1 MYLCVCETTFCIYF
15 CQTSNGIHNKPNPRP
30 RCVVKANSAVTSTT
44 PQQPL
49 SQMPPPASPPKPA
62 AKPEIVPRSN
72 TSVSGGISNNNQNNN
87 KLVNKTKDDT
97 NEHNAKNLDCVDE
110 GLAMLRRQPSIKDR
124 RKVWSWFHV
133 KLGIIYVLNLTFFI
147 STYFTHWNHLM
158 FYFLAFWGQ
167 YWEARK

>member
-1 MYLCVCETTFCIYF
+1 MYLCVCETTFCICF
-15 CQTSNGIHNKPNPRP
+15 RQTSNGIHNKPNPRP
-30 RCVVKANSAVTSTT
+30 RCVVKANPAVTSTA

-49 SQMPPPASPPKPA
+49 SQMAPPASPPKPA

-124 RKVWSWFHV
+124 RKVRFHV
-133 KLGIIYVLNLTFFI
+133 KFLTARYVLQVIVVTLWVMALWLIFAELHHTMHI
-147 STYFTHWNHLM
+147 SN
-158 FYFLAFWGQ
+158 
-167 YWEARK
+167 

>member
-1 MYLCVCETTFCIYF
+1 MYLCVCETTFYICF
-15 CQTSNGIHNKPNPRP
+15 RQTSNGIHNKPNPRP
-30 RCVVKANSAVTSTT
+30 RCVVKANPAVTSTA

-49 SQMPPPASPPKPA
+49 SQMAPPASPPKPA

-124 RKVWSWFHV
+124 RKV
-133 KLGIIYVLNLTFFI
+133 
-147 STYFTHWNHLM
+147 
-158 FYFLAFWGQ
+158 
-167 YWEARK
+167 